1 MEKGDLILS
10 YDVGTGGTKAALV
23 NLAGEVMAV
32 DFQAYPLSHPRPRWA
47 EQDPGDWWRAVCA
60 TARRVLDRAG
70 VEPERVAGMGFSGQM
85 LGVVAVDAGGAPL
98 RPAIIWMDS
107 RAEDQAR
114 RLVRKIGGPRV
125 AMLLAGAVPS
135 GKDVL
140 CKLQWIREEEPQVF
154 RDTCKFLDVTG
165 YLVCRA
171 TGRMAMD
178 HTAGGVTGLL
188 NSKTRS
194 WSRLFTGI
202 LGIPLEKLP
211 ELKPCTEVVGPLREE
226 AASEMGLVPGIP
238 VIAGMGDVPAAAT
251 GSGALEDG
259 DGHYYLGTSGWLC
272 VSVSRPVNIG
282 KHGMVSVVSPDPEMF
297 LLIGETET
305 AGACLKW
312 FADHLARPEEWEAAA
327 RKGGEM
333 AIFEV
338 LDEVAEKVE
347 PGAGRLL
354 FAPWMFG
361 ERSPITDTSL
371 RSAFVNLSLEHG
383 RDHLLRAIYEGVAFN
398 CRWLLEVAE
407 RKGYPCR
414 ILRAI
419 GGGARSDLWMQ
430 ILSDVTGRTVEAVDS
445 PQEAGA
451 VGCALAVAVG
461 LGRLKSYR
469 DIKGAVRVRKTFT
482 PQRENCRVYEEMYAS
497 FKCLYEGIRGI
508 CQDLNQGAEACTMG

>member
-1 MEKGDLILS
+1 MGEGKLILS
-10 YDVGTGGTKAALV
+10 YDVGTGGVKAALV
-23 NLAGEVMAV
+23 DLSGEVIAKT
-32 DFQAYPLSHPRPRWA
+32 FQAYPLHHPKPHWA
-47 EQDPGDWWRAVCA
+47 EQDPEDWWKAVCVA
-60 TARRVLDRAG
+60 TEQLMSQAG
-70 VEPERVAGMGFSGQM
+70 VAPDKVAGLGFACQMMG
-85 LGVVAVDAGGAPL
+85 LVAVNPKGRPL
-98 RPAIIWMDS
+98 RPAVIWMDN
-107 RAEDQAR
+107 RAEDQAK

-135 GKDVL
+135 GKDVV
-140 CKLQWIREEEPQVF
+140 CKLQWMREEEPRVF
-154 RDTCKFLDVTG
+154 RETHKFLDVTG

-171 TGRMAMD
+171 TGEMVMD

-188 NSKTRS
+188 DSKTRD
-194 WSRLFTGI
+194 WSRFLARI
-202 LGIPLEKLP
+202 LGVPLSKLP
-211 ELKPCTEVVGPLREE
+211 KLKACTEVVGGLKRE
-226 AASEMGLVPGIP
+226 AALEMGLVPRLP

-259 DGHYYLGTSGWLC
+259 DAHYYLGTSGWLC
-272 VSVSRPVNIG
+272 VSVRRPVNIG
-282 KHGMVSVVSPDPEMF
+282 RHGMVSVVSPDPEMF

-305 AGACLKW
+305 AGACLRW
-312 FADHLARPEEWEAAA
+312 FAEHLSRPEEREAAA
-327 RKGGEM
+327 QRGGEM

-338 LDEVAEKVE
+338 LDEVAGEVE

-361 ERSPITDTSL
+361 ERSPITDVSL

-383 RDHLLRAIYEGVAFN
+383 REHLLRSIYEGVAFN

-414 ILRAI
+414 TLRAI

-430 ILSDVTGRTVEAVDS
+430 ILSDVTERTVEAVKN

-461 LGRLKSYR
+461 LGRLRRYR
-469 DIKGAVRVRKTFT
+469 DIKGTVRLRRTFR
-482 PQRENCRVYEEMYAS
+482 PRREYCRVYGEMYAS
-497 FKCLYEGIRGI
+497 FKCLYESIRGI
-508 CQDLNQGAEACTMG
+508 CRELNEGGKACEV

>member
-1 MEKGDLILS
+1 MVEDDLVFS
-10 YDVGTGGTKAALV
+10 YDVGTGGVKAALV
-23 NLAGEVMAV
+23 SLSGEVVAA
-32 DFQAYPLSHPRPRWA
+32 DFRPYPLHHPKPHWA
-47 EQDPGDWWRAVCA
+47 EQDPEDWWKAVCEA
-60 TARRVLDRAG
+60 TRRAMAEAG
-70 VEPERVAGMGFSGQM
+70 VGPDRVAGMGFAGQM
-85 LGVVAVDAGGAPL
+85 LGVVAVGRDGVPL
-98 RPAIIWMDS
+98 RPAVIWMDN
-107 RAEDQAR
+107 RAEEQAR
-114 RLVRKIGGPRV
+114 RLVKKIGGPRV

-135 GKDVL
+135 GKDVV

-154 RDTCKFLDVTG
+154 QKTHKFLDVTG
-165 YLVCRA
+165 YLVYRA
-171 TGRMAMD
+171 TGKMVMD

-188 NSKTRS
+188 SSRKRS
-194 WSRLFTGI
+194 WSRSFAGF

-211 ELKPCTEVVGPLREE
+211 ELKACTELVGELTED
-226 AASEMGLVPGIP
+226 AASEMGLVPGVP

-251 GSGALEDG
+251 GSGALEEG
-259 DGHYYLGTSGWLC
+259 DAHYYLGTSGWLC
-272 VSVSRPVNIG
+272 ISVGKPVNIG
-282 KHGMVSVVSPDPEMF
+282 RHGMVSVVSPDPDMF

-305 AGACLKW
+305 AGACLNW
-312 FADHLARPEEWEAAA
+312 FAEQLAKPEEWEAAA
-327 RKGGEM
+327 VRGGGM

-383 RDHLLRAIYEGVAFN
+383 REHLLRAIYEGVAFN
-398 CRWLLEVAE
+398 CRWLLEVVE
-407 RKGYPCR
+407 RKGYPCPV
-414 ILRAI
+414 LRAI

-430 ILSDVTGRTVEAVDS
+430 ILSDVTGRTVEAVES

-461 LGRLKSYR
+461 LKRLKRYR
-469 DIKGAVRVRKTFT
+469 DIKGTVKVRKTFL
-482 PQRENCRVYEEMYAS
+482 PRRDYCRLYEEMYAS

-508 CQDLNQGAEACTMG
+508 CRELNEGGEACVSD